1 MVCCLLLPSFDLV
14 REIQDK
20 CFEMTTEEAEMVS
33 SIDIYTKI
41 AKVTTF
47 LKMRLIGISS
57 HDVTFVQ
64 KSPPRCLCG
73 CFLLVAE
80 TRSVNRN

>member
-20 CFEMTTEEAEMVS
+20 CFEMTTEEAEMAS
-33 SIDIYTKI
+33 SIDICTKI

-64 KSPPRCLCG
+64 KNPPPPLFVCVFHVG
-73 CFLLVAE
+73 VP
-80 TRSVNRN
+80 NQKPK

>member
-1 MVCCLLLPSFDLV
+1 MVCCPLLPSFDLV

-20 CFEMTTEEAEMVS
+20 CFEMTTEEAEMAA

-41 AKVTTF
+41 VKVTTF

-57 HDVTFVQ
+57 HDITFIQ
-64 KSPPRCLCG
+64 KKPFF
-73 CFLLVAE
+73 CFVLFYVG
-80 TRSVNRN
+80 VPNQKPKWK

>member
-14 REIQDK
+14 IEIQDK
-20 CFEMTTEEAEMVS
+20 CFEMTTEEAEMAS

-47 LKMRLIGISS
+47 LKMRLIGY
-57 HDVTFVQ
+57 
-64 KSPPRCLCG
+64 
-73 CFLLVAE
+73 
-80 TRSVNRN
+80 